1 MNWIQLQRVYM
12 MPLAK
17 AIACNLLYVW
27 RNFCFLKN
35 APDITD
41 TRTYSHF
48 IFIRYLHL
56 FLCSREP
63 SVEHYMKPLQCTE
76 GPKLTCGDF
85 LRHGS
90 KISRKCAWKNCFCKK
105 LSQYIMKC
113 QTDLSHIYGHFHE
126 PWLDFPHE
134 SISIL
139 MAHSKCTQYVLDI
152 EFFQLNSVR
161 VCL

>member
-1 MNWIQLQRVYM
+1 

-17 AIACNLLYVW
+17 AIECNSLYV
-27 RNFCFLKN
+27 RRRLCFPKKI
-35 APDITD
+35 APDKTD
-41 TRTYSHF
+41 TGTYSHF
-48 IFIRYLHL
+48 IFIRNFALISL
-56 FLCSREP
+56 FQRAICWAFMR
-63 SVEHYMKPLQCTE
+63 PLQCNE

-85 LRHGS
+85 LSHGS
-90 KISRKCAWKNCFCKK
+90 KISRKCAWTNCFCEK

-113 QTDLSHIYGHFHE
+113 QTDLSYIYGHFHE

-139 MAHSKCTQYVLDI
+139 MAHFKCTQYVLDI
-152 EFFQLNSVR
+152 EFFQLNFVR